1 MRKLT
6 AYLSKEMNLFSKHI
20 EKEELPPSELI
31 LSVSHLKKK
40 YDDFYAVDDISFS
53 VKRGSLFAFLGLNGA
68 GKSTTINIITGI
80 IPKNEG
86 KIIFDGKDMDEH
98 RNSIKSEIGI
108 VFQNSVLDPV
118 LTPKENLTLRAGFY
132 GIKGQAWKDRLKVLS
147 DMLGLEDFIDR
158 PVGKLSGG
166 QKRRVDIA
174 RAMVHDPK
182 LLILDEPTTG
192 LDPQTRKAVWNL
204 VNSLRQKTGM
214 TVFLTTHY
222 MEEAEKA
229 TYVVIM
235 NAGKIIA
242 QGTPNSL
249 KKEYAKDYVIIHQ
262 KKDAETENRLTSQG
276 YSFSYFKDGEI
287 YRIPVMDSAQAISFI
302 EANKSILSDF
312 EVEKG
317 DMDDVFLNA
326 TGVSKLLEDSDD
338 E

>member
-1 MRKLT
+1 MKRK
-6 AYLSKEMNLFSKHI
+6 
-20 EKEELPPSELI
+20 EKEELPSSELI

-80 IPKNEG
+80 LSKNEG
-86 KIIFDGKDMDEH
+86 KIIFDGKDMDEY

-147 DMLGLEDFIDR
+147 DMLGLQEFMDR

-235 NAGKIIA
+235 NSGKIIA

-249 KKEYAKDYVIIHQ
+249 KKEYAKDYIIIHQ
-262 KKDAETENRLTSQG
+262 KKDEGFEKRLAAFQ
-276 YSFSYFKDGEI
+276 YSFSYFKDSET
-287 YRIPVMDSAQAISFI
+287 YRVPVSDSSKAIAFI
-302 EANKSILSDF
+302 EEFKDVLSDF

-317 DMDDVFLNA
+317 NMDDVFLNA
-326 TGVSKLLEDSDD
+326 TGVAKLLEDSSD

>member
-1 MRKLT
+1 MI
-6 AYLSKEMNLFSKHI
+6 NLFTRPKN
-20 EKEELPPSELI
+20 EKKYDVNDILI
-31 LSVSHLKKK
+31 VSHLVKK
-40 YDDFYAVDDISFS
+40 YSDFTAVNDISFS
-53 VKRGSLFAFLGLNGA
+53 VRKGSLFAFLGLNGA

-80 IPKNEG
+80 LEKNSGE
-86 KIIFDGKDMDEH
+86 IIIDGINMDK
-98 RNSIKSEIGI
+98 RPDSIKSEVGI

-118 LTPKENLTLRAGFY
+118 LTPRENLTLRAGFY
-132 GIKGQAWKDRLKVLS
+132 GIKGNQWKERLRVLT
-147 DMLGLEDFIDR
+147 DMLDLSPFLDR

-192 LDPQTRKAVWNL
+192 LDPQTRLSVWNL
-204 VNSLRQKTGM
+204 VNSLREKTGM

-235 NAGKIIA
+235 DKGQIIA
-242 QGTPNSL
+242 RGTPYEL
-249 KKEYAKDYVIIHQ
+249 KQQFSSDYVIIHHI
-262 KKDAETENRLTSQG
+262 KDESITSFLNDEKRKFTYSNDGKYYRVNVKDAS
-276 YSFSYFKDGEI
+276 D
-287 YRIPVMDSAQAISFI
+287 AISFLNLHKDAI
-302 EANKSILSDF
+302 QDF

-326 TGVSKLLEDSDD
+326 TGVRKIMEDN
-338 E
+338 

>member
-1 MRKLT
+1 MKRK
-6 AYLSKEMNLFSKHI
+6 
-20 EKEELPPSELI
+20 EKEELSSSELI

-80 IPKNEG
+80 LSKNEG
-86 KIIFDGKDMDEH
+86 KIIFDGKDMDEY

-132 GIKGQAWKDRLKVLS
+132 GIRGQAWKDRLKVLT
-147 DMLGLEDFIDR
+147 DMLGLQEFMDR

-235 NAGKIIA
+235 NSGKIIA

-249 KKEYAKDYVIIHQ
+249 KKEYAKDYIIIHQ
-262 KKDAETENRLTSQG
+262 KKNDGLEERLAASQ
-276 YSFSYFKDGEI
+276 YSFSYFKDSET
-287 YRIPVMDSAQAISFI
+287 YRVPVSDSSKAIAFI
-302 EANKSILSDF
+302 EEFKDVLSDF

-326 TGVSKLLEDSDD
+326 TGVAKLLDDSSD

>member
-1 MRKLT
+1 MKRK
-6 AYLSKEMNLFSKHI
+6 
-20 EKEELPPSELI
+20 EKEEFSSSELI

-40 YDDFYAVDDISFS
+40 YDNFYAVDDISFS

-80 IPKNEG
+80 LSKNEG
-86 KIIFDGKDMDEH
+86 KIIFDGKDMDEY

-132 GIKGQAWKDRLKVLS
+132 GIRGQAWKDRLKVLT
-147 DMLGLEDFIDR
+147 DMLGLQEFMDR

-235 NAGKIIA
+235 NSGKIIA

-249 KKEYAKDYVIIHQ
+249 KKEYAKDYIIIHQ
-262 KKDAETENRLTSQG
+262 KKNDGLEERLAASQ
-276 YSFSYFKDGEI
+276 YSFSYFKDSET
-287 YRIPVMDSAQAISFI
+287 YRVPVSDSSKAIAFI
-302 EANKSILSDF
+302 EEFKDVLSDF

-326 TGVSKLLEDSDD
+326 TGVAKLLEDSSD